1 MDKKKPQDQ
10 ISVYL
15 FANSAFEAHSG
26 AIDAQNYDNILKTNL
41 MMIMQLKL
49 ALLVEK
55 NG

>member
-1 MDKKKPQDQ
+1 MEKNPPQDQ

-15 FANSAFEAHSG
+15 FANSAFEVRSG

-41 MMIMQLKL
+41 MIMQLKL
-49 ALLVEK
+49 ALSVEK